1 MNQAGRTSAAIE
13 LLETISNVR
22 EPADVVISEYF
33 RRRRYAGSGDRRF
46 IRNLVYSSLRH
57 MGFLTWQL
65 KENGADSNNSRNLM
79 IANIMAKNPSELEN
93 IFSDNRFSA
102 GNLNNKEVQ
111 LAQRLESQNK
121 LNNAPQWAKLNCP
134 EWLLEKFI
142 TNFPDT
148 YKNELEAL
156 NISAPIDLRVN
167 ELKTS
172 RELVQAYLKDDG
184 YLFTPT
190 PLSLVGLRSSI
201 WYPLLNT
208 KSYRDGLFQIQDEG
222 SQMIA
227 SAVNAKPGEKIA
239 DLCAGAG
246 GKSLALAAI
255 MKNEGQIIAAD
266 ISSSRLNRIKPRI
279 KRAGINI
286 INTAPFDAS
295 ALAQAIDPQDRVLI
309 DAPCSG
315 TGTWRRHPEARWRL
329 NSDQLEEYIKV
340 QANLLSDGAKL
351 VRPGGWVIYATCSL
365 LKDENEDQV
374 SAFLNNHEEF
384 FRLPVK
390 DYLDDY
396 QLTLSGLDA
405 ESNLSLSPAR
415 NNTDGVFV
423 AVFEKASE

>member
-13 LLETISNVR
+13 LLEAISNVR
-22 EPADVVISEYF
+22 EPADTVISEYF

-46 IRNLVYSSLRH
+46 IRKLVYNSLRH

-65 KENGADSNNSRNLM
+65 KETGADSHNSRNLM
-79 IANIMAKNPSELEN
+79 IANIIANNPSELES
-93 IFSDNRFSA
+93 IFCDNRFSA
-102 GNLNNKEVQ
+102 GVLSDQEVQ
-111 LAQRLESQNK
+111 LTQRLKSQNK
-121 LNNAPQWAKLNCP
+121 LNNIPQWAKYNCP

-142 TNFPDT
+142 SNFPDT
-148 YKNELEAL
+148 YKNELGAL

-167 ELKTS
+167 DLKSS

-184 YLFTPT
+184 YLFSPT
-190 PLSLVGLRSSI
+190 PLSLLGLRSSI
-201 WYPLLNT
+201 WSPLLNT
-208 KSYRDGLFQIQDEG
+208 KSYKDGLFEIQDEG

-227 SAVNAKPGEKIA
+227 FAVNAKPGEKIA

-246 GKSLALAAI
+246 GKSLALAAM

-286 INTAPFDAS
+286 INSAPFDAS
-295 ALAQAIDPQDRVLI
+295 SLAQAIDPVDRVLI

-329 NSDQLEEYIKV
+329 NPEQLEDYVKV
-340 QANLLSDGAKL
+340 QADLLCDGAKL

-365 LKDENEDQV
+365 LKEENEDQV
-374 SAFLNNHEEF
+374 NSFLNNNEDF
-384 FRLPVK
+384 VRLPVK
-390 DYLDDY
+390 EYLDDQ
-396 QLTLSGLDA
+396 QLMLTGLDS

-423 AVFEKASE
+423 AVFEKSL